1 MPCALTAERRNIMK
15 VKFVKK
21 LVALSLVSAMTLTG
35 LAGCGS
41 KDSGDGKKEGG
52 DGKTLKVAAF
62 NGGNGDLER
71 YSGCV

>member
-1 MPCALTAERRNIMK
+1 MK

-62 NGGNGDLER
+62 NGGNGER
-71 YSGCV
+71 LRLKKRTTE

>member
-1 MPCALTAERRNIMK
+1 MK

-41 KDSGDGKKEGG
+41 TPRFLHCRMAEIDGGLTPIFFGYWLVNANHFDKEG
-52 DGKTLKVAAF
+52 L
-62 NGGNGDLER
+62 L
-71 YSGCV
+71 

>member
-1 MPCALTAERRNIMK
+1 MK

-52 DGKTLKVAAF
+52 DGKTLRA
-62 NGGNGDLER
+62 DLER

>member
-1 MPCALTAERRNIMK
+1 MK

-62 NGGNGDLER
+62 ER
-71 YSGCV
+71 WKRRADRRKDSSGCV